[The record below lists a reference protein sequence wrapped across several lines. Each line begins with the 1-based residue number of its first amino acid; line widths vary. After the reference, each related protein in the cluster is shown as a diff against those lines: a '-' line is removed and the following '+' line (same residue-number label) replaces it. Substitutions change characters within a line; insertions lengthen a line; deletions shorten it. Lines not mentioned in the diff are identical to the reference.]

1 VILKLL
7 EGEMLHLIPYHSV
20 QGYAT
25 VEQMSENKALQIQTS
40 VQHCNVPARKYQQAF
55 VVVVNAEG
63 CSDIG
68 HAPLKLQHSLSLSII
83 L

>member
-1 VILKLL
+1 
-7 EGEMLHLIPYHSV
+7 MRHSRSRHRSNI
-20 QGYAT
+20 A
-25 VEQMSENKALQIQTS
+25 
-40 VQHCNVPARKYQQAF
+40 NVPAREYQQAF

-68 HAPLKLQHSLSLSII
+68 QAPLKLQHSLSLSII